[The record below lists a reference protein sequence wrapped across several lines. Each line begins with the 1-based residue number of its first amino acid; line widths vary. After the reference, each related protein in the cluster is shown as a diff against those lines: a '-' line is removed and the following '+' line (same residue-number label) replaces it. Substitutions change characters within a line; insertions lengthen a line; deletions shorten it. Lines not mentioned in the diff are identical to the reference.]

1 MKADSGTSRGWLQRR
16 GWTDTVSICQ
26 YCIAVDGA
34 DGGGCSGRATDTLR
48 RPEDWEWGSRL
59 PRLMAEMDSVACDV
73 YCLQGVQHSKY
84 TAFLEPLFS
93 QRGFKGRISTSSA
106 TADAGLGAVYCAVF
120 VREASIRLVEHAVVP
135 LAVEAKAWA
144 AANPGPVSTE
154 VLEALQKSKDHVL
167 LTRLTHLGT
176 GRDFVV
182 VSTRFS
188 VKDRA
193 ELQAVQAA
201 LLCQTTVAHLKQ
213 WGLDST
219 SNAPVMLCG
228 DLHSQPRHGAGHGG
242 AQGAYLLL
250 TEGNLSPEH
259 ADHPG
264 YQTTGTRSKSLNS
277 SLLKL
282 RSVYATCESGNEPL
296 FTCNTSS
303 FQGTRDYIM
312 VGGALSIID
321 KLGMPYA
328 EGQGVGYPTLPNQ
341 AHPSEHL
348 MLASRLEIC

>member
-1 MKADSGTSRGWLQRR
+1 M
-16 GWTDTVSICQ
+16 
-26 YCIAVDGA
+26 
-34 DGGGCSGRATDTLR
+34 
-48 RPEDWEWGSRL
+48 
-59 PRLMAEMDSVACDV
+59 
-73 YCLQGVQHSKY
+73 
-84 TAFLEPLFS
+84 
-93 QRGFKGRISTSSA
+93 
-106 TADAGLGAVYCAVF
+106 YCAVF

-201 LLCQTTVAHLKQ
+201 LLCQTTVALLKQ

-341 AHPSEHL
+341 VRCSPACPASTPHCPTRCAAPQPALHL
-348 MLASRLEIC
+348 RPHCTLASLMPTASACTPHCVSTYPTPRLTPPSTLCLQAAWKSAEGGDQPDYNSFPDVQCNINLVKLEPGVCIW